1 MLEYLRGRR
10 TAIVRRQA
18 SRALDRVVDRGL
30 AGAASQPRSGPY
42 WPADNWVFVAYAL
55 ALTCAAAVALGIH
68 WLDPPPLGRTALAAV
83 AAAGFLLAGLHLV
96 RTRAFRERALRQFL
110 TDPRDRAVFEEAA
123 AHADRIVL
131 TWPALE
137 RLGDPTDP
145 QDTLERTLWDLAHAL
160 AERGELRA
168 AARELRASVGEPIG
182 AGLLFAA
189 VTDRQAELT
198 ARLTEVDAEV
208 TRRAGRLRHLAG
220 LCQAFLDHRA
230 AQARARMRVSAADA
244 LLGAINARPGRDPE
258 PAETLTERT
267 ETVLAAYRELAD
279 EFE

>member
-18 SRALDRVVDRGL
+18 AGTVKQGLERGL
-30 AGAASQPRSGPY
+30 AAGAGQPRSGPY
-42 WPADNWVFVAYAL
+42 WPADNWVFVVYAA
-55 ALTCAAAVALGIH
+55 ALTCAAIVALGIH
-68 WLDPPPLGRTALAAV
+68 WLDASPLLRVVLAA
-83 AAAGFLLAGLHLV
+83 AAAGGFLFAGLYLV
-96 RTRAFRERALRQFL
+96 KTPASREQALRQFL

-160 AERGELRA
+160 AERGELRSA
-168 AARELRASVGEPIG
+168 VRALRASVGEPIG

-198 ARLTEVDAEV
+198 QRLTALDAEV
-208 TRRAGRLRHLAG
+208 SRRAGRLRHLAG
-220 LCQAFLDHRA
+220 LCQAFLEHRA
-230 AQARARMRVSAADA
+230 AQARARVRVNAADA
-244 LLGAINARPGRDPE
+244 LLGAIKARPNRDPE

>member
-1 MLEYLRGRR
+1 MIEYLRGRR

-18 SRALDRVVDRGL
+18 ANALERGL
-30 AGAASQPRSGPY
+30 AGGAGQPRSGPF
-42 WPADNWVFVAYAL
+42 WPADNWVFVVYAA
-55 ALTCAAAVALGIH
+55 ALTCAAAVVLGIR
-68 WLDPPPLGRTALAAV
+68 WLDAPPLGRTVLAGI

-96 RTRAFRERALRQFL
+96 KTPARRERALRQFL

-123 AHADRIVL
+123 SHADRIML

-145 QDTLERTLWDLAHAL
+145 RDTLERMLWDLAHAL
-160 AERGELRA
+160 AERGELRTA
-168 AARELRASVGEPIG
+168 VRELRASVGEPIG

-198 ARLTEVDAEV
+198 AQLTTVDAEV
-208 TRRAGRLRHLAG
+208 VRRVERLRHLAG
-220 LCQAFLDHRA
+220 LCQGFLDHRA
-230 AQARARMRVSAADA
+230 AQSRARVRVEAADA
-244 LLGAINARPGRDPE
+244 LLGAISARPGRDPE
-258 PAETLTERT
+258 PTETLTERT

-279 EFE
+279 EFG

>member
-1 MLEYLRGRR
+1 VLEYLRGRR

-18 SRALDRVVDRGL
+18 TNALERGL
-30 AGAASQPRSGPY
+30 AAGAGQPRGGPF
-42 WPADNWVFVAYAL
+42 WPADNWVFVVYAA
-55 ALTCAAAVALGIH
+55 ALTSAAVVALGIH
-68 WLDPPPLGRTALAAV
+68 WLGAPPLGRAVLAAI

-96 RTRAFRERALRQFL
+96 RTPASRERALRQFL

-123 AHADRIVL
+123 GHADRIVL

-145 QDTLERTLWDLAHAL
+145 RGTLERTLWDLAQAL
-160 AERGELRA
+160 AERGELRTA
-168 AARELRASVGEPIG
+168 VRALRASVGEPIG

-198 ARLTEVDAEV
+198 DRLTEIDAEV
-208 TRRAGRLRHLAG
+208 SRRAERLRHLAG
-220 LCQAFLDHRA
+220 LCQGFLDQRA
-230 AQARARMRVSAADA
+230 AQSRARVRVEAADA
-244 LLGAINARPGRDPE
+244 ILGAVRPSRDPE

>member
-1 MLEYLRGRR
+1 VLEYLRGRR
-10 TAIVRRQA
+10 TAIVRR
-18 SRALDRVVDRGL
+18 RAEGALSQGLERGL
-30 AGAASQPRSGPY
+30 AAGAGQPRVGPF
-42 WPADNWVFVAYAL
+42 WPADNWVFVVYAA
-55 ALTCAAAVALGIH
+55 ALTCAALVALGIH
-68 WLDPPPLGRTALAAV
+68 WLEVPAPVRLALAAA
-83 AAAGFLLAGLHLV
+83 AAAGFLLAGWYLV
-96 RTRAFRERALRQFL
+96 RTPASRAQALRQFL

-145 QDTLERTLWDLAHAL
+145 RETLERTLWDLTHAL

-168 AARELRASVGEPIG
+168 AVRALRASVGEPIG

-198 ARLTEVDAEV
+198 ERLTALDAEV
-208 TRRAGRLRHLAG
+208 SRRAGRLRDLAE
-220 LCQAFLDHRA
+220 LCQAFLEHRA
-230 AQARARMRVSAADA
+230 AQTRARVRVSAADA
-244 LLGAINARPGRDPE
+244 LLGAIDARPGRDPE

-279 EFE
+279 EFG